1 MDEQQVGDIL
11 TWHHPRWNTPART
24 RMLTKLTVIYEA
36 AGVIVNDEPLALH
49 RCCPSAPDCWAR
61 EQAQLPRVFPATN
74 ELGESASILWPWV
87 GERYKPAGVCMVSL
101 NINNAEKKD
110 DGWWTIGVEYAIA
123 ETAIKVLEQG
133 GYRPHRSWFAYR
145 SMATAL
151 AVLVSLDGHD
161 PVEQPTPQEAAA
173 AYERV
178 ARVQAIK
185 CSPTHNRS
193 QPTKAMQ
200 VNCPE
205 RFARRELELLAPGV
219 LIALGGD
226 AKAAIGLLGEASWS
240 EHRDQFHRGKIALAQ
255 SESDVLALPH
265 PTSRGRLWATGQR
278 ELVASLLTR
287 PLARRTE

>member
-1 MDEQQVGDIL
+1 MDERQVSGIL
-11 TWHHPRWNTPART
+11 TWHNARWNTPART
-24 RMLTKLTVIYEA
+24 RMLTKLTGIYEA

-61 EQAQLPRVFPATN
+61 EQGRLPRVCAATN
-74 ELGESASILWPWV
+74 KLGESGSIFWPWV
-87 GERYKPAGVCMVSL
+87 GESYRPGGVCMVSL

-110 DGWWTIGVEYAIA
+110 DGWWTVGVEYAIA
-123 ETAIKVLEQG
+123 EHAIDALEQG
-133 GYRPHRSWFAYR
+133 RRKSQGSLFAYR

-151 AVLVSLDGHD
+151 AVLASIDGHE
-161 PVEQPTPQEAAA
+161 PVEQPTPQGAVV

-193 QPTKAMQ
+193 QPTKAMR

-205 RFARRELELLAPGV
+205 RFARRELQLLEPGV

-226 AKAAIGLLGEASWS
+226 AITAIGLLGEASWS
-240 EHRDQFHRGKIALAQ
+240 EHRNQFHRGKITLAQ
-255 SESDVLALPH
+255 SEIDVLALPH
-265 PTSRGRLWATGQR
+265 PASHGNLWATGQQ
-278 ELVASLLTR
+278 ELVTSLGSR
-287 PLARRTE
+287 PLARA